1 MFWMLPLVPL
11 ALVLHHLFPERY
23 LLVFACAALGIVPL
37 AALMA
42 RATGALAARLGPG
55 IGGLLNATFG
65 NAAELIIALAA
76 LRGGLYGMVKA
87 SLAGTIIGNLL
98 FVLGMSM
105 VLGGARHGM
114 QRYDART
121 ARMQGTM
128 LTLAVITLILPA
140 AYRGVVSASAEA
152 VQSISLVLSVLLLV
166 VYLASIVFTLRGARM
181 PAGEVDPAAAAHG
194 HGAPMSNG
202 RAAALLAATTLGIV
216 WLSEVLVG
224 VVEPASQQL
233 GLSDA
238 FTGVFVLA
246 VIGGAAEQATAIV
259 SARQNRMELSMS
271 IALGSSVQLALLVA
285 PLLVLLSYVMGP
297 QPMSLEFGPGLVLSV
312 LVAVIIAGQIV
323 SDGRT
328 DWLRGVQL
336 LGLYVILATLFW
348 FVPDKAT

>member
-1 MFWMLPLVPL
+1 MYWMLPLVPL
-11 ALVLHHLFPERY
+11 AIVLHHLFPERY

-42 RATGALAARLGPG
+42 RATGSLATRLGPG

-105 VLGGARHGM
+105 VLGGVRHGM
-114 QRYDART
+114 QRYDARA

-140 AYRGVVSASAEA
+140 AYRNVVQSPAEA
-152 VQSISLVLSVLLLV
+152 LQSISLVLSVLLLL
-166 VYLASIVFTLRGARM
+166 VYLASLVFTLRGAKV
-181 PAGEVDPAAAAHG
+181 PAEGGAHDDAHG
-194 HGAPMSNG
+194 PQMSNG
-202 RAAALLAATTLGIV
+202 RAALLLAGTTAGIV

-285 PLLVLLSYVMGP
+285 PLLVLLSYVLGP

-348 FVPDKAT
+348 FVPDRAA

>member
-1 MFWMLPLVPL
+1 MYWMLPLVPL

-42 RATGALAARLGPG
+42 RATGSLATRLGPG

-76 LRGGLYGMVKA
+76 LREGLYGMVKA

-114 QRYDART
+114 QRYDARA

-128 LTLAVITLILPA
+128 LTLAVVTLILPA
-140 AYRGVVSASAEA
+140 AYRNIVVAPGEA
-152 VQSISLVLSVLLLV
+152 LQSISLVLSVLMLV
-166 VYLASIVFTLRGARM
+166 VYLASVVFTVRTARV
-181 PAGEVDPAAAAHG
+181 AD
-194 HGAPMSNG
+194 GAPRGEASHDHGPQMSNG

-259 SARQNRMELSMS
+259 SARQNRMALSMS

-312 LVAVIIAGQIV
+312 LVAVIIAAQIV

-348 FVPDKAT
+348 FVPDRTP

>member
-1 MFWMLPLVPL
+1 MYWMLPLVPL

-42 RATGALAARLGPG
+42 RATGSLATRLGPG

-76 LRGGLYGMVKA
+76 LREGLYGMVKA

-114 QRYDART
+114 QRYDARA

-140 AYRGVVSASAEA
+140 AYRGVVVAPGEA
-152 VQSISLVLSVLLLV
+152 VQSISLVLSVLLLL
-166 VYLASIVFTLRGARM
+166 VYLASVVFTLRTARV
-181 PAGEVDPAAAAHG
+181 PRGDDAGDSAHG
-194 HGAPMSNG
+194 HGPQMSNG
-202 RAAALLAATTLGIV
+202 RAAALLAATTAGIV

-297 QPMSLEFGPGLVLSV
+297 HPMSLEFGPGLVLSV

-348 FVPDKAT
+348 FVPDRTT